1 MVRDAFPNLGFVAIK
16 SYCINPQLL
25 HPQLLSS
32 FQKITLFP
40 FLQKIK
46 SISCEKI
53 TIYDIFASKLQLLVC
68 TKTAAIVKYMK
79 NNGKYRIL
87 AIDDEPSVLRIIRH
101 FFKEKFEVDGED
113 NAEAGIKRMQAGQL
127 PDIIICDLNMPDI
140 NGMELL
146 KMVRS
151 SGFFSSIPVIML
163 SATES
168 TEQKIEVLNAGA
180 DDFLVK
186 PFNPKELE
194 ARINSILRRT
204 GKDSFA
210 F

>member
-1 MVRDAFPNLGFVAIK
+1 
-16 SYCINPQLL
+16 
-25 HPQLLSS
+25 
-32 FQKITLFP
+32 
-40 FLQKIK
+40 
-46 SISCEKI
+46 
-53 TIYDIFASKLQLLVC
+53 
-68 TKTAAIVKYMK
+68 MK